1 LDNDQ
6 FKYIFWE
13 INSDDMIF
21 KTILVTVLYVGIF
34 SFISAQQAFTTEDIH
49 AAGRLMGLQ
58 FDNQEIDSLYP
69 NLQEYLEDYNSNRN
83 IKINN
88 SIPPAVYFNPFPNG
102 YAVSDRKQIIEF
114 QQDPIERPDDINDI
128 AYYSI
133 SELGHLI
140 KTRQISSVELTEFY
154 LQRLIKYDKT
164 LHCVIT
170 YTEDRALKQAR
181 AMDAEIASGRY
192 RGPLHGIPY
201 GIKDLFATKGYK
213 TTWGAMPYKD
223 QILDMDAA
231 VVEKLDEAGAVLI
244 AKLTL
249 GALAWGDVW
258 YGEKTRNPWDPTRGS
273 SGSSAGPAAAV
284 SAGLVPFALGTETL
298 GSIVSPSTVCG
309 TTGLRPTFG
318 RVSRYGA
325 MALSWSMDKVGPI
338 CRSAEDCAMVFDAI
352 RGKDIRDKSTIE
364 APFSYSRTSAI
375 DTLTIGYLPAMFD
388 GDYAFKSQDSTA
400 LEVLR
405 SLGFELRLV
414 DLPDYPSLNFLLGVE
429 AAAAFDDLTRS
440 GDDDLLVRQIRN
452 AWPNTFRA
460 ARFVPAVE
468 YVQAM
473 RLRTM
478 LIEEMAGLFNDVD
491 VIAHPSW
498 ASSML
503 SITNMTGHPTVVV
516 PNGFRDERPTSIS
529 FTGRL
534 FEEGVVLRLAQMYQD
549 TTGWDEMHP
558 VE

>member
-1 LDNDQ
+1 
-6 FKYIFWE
+6 
-13 INSDDMIF
+13 M
-21 KTILVTVLYVGIF
+21 
-34 SFISAQQAFTTEDIH
+34 H
-49 AAGRLMGLQ
+49 R
-58 FDNQEIDSLYP
+58 
-69 NLQEYLEDYNSNRN
+69 NLQEYLEDYSSNRE
-83 IKINN
+83 IIIDN
-88 SIPPAVYFNPFPNG
+88 SIAPAMYFNPFPLG
-102 YAVSDRKQIIEF
+102 YEVPNAPGIIEF
-114 QQDPIERPDDINDI
+114 QKSAVERPSDPNDL

-133 SELGHLI
+133 SDLGHLI
-140 KTRQISSVELTEFY
+140 ETRQITSVELTEYY
-154 LQRLIKYDKT
+154 LNRLYEFDPK

-170 YTEDRALKQAR
+170 FTEDRALRQAR
-181 AMDAEIASGRY
+181 AMDDEIASGQY

-223 QILDMDAA
+223 QVLDIDAA

-258 YGEKTRNPWDPTRGS
+258 FGAKTRNPWAPERGS
-273 SGSSAGPAAAV
+273 SGSSAGPASAV
-284 SAGLVPFALGTETL
+284 SAGLVPFAIGTETL

-318 RVSRYGA
+318 RISRYGA

-338 CRSAEDCAMVFDAI
+338 CRNAEDCAIVFDAI
-352 RGKDIRDKSTIE
+352 RGEDPRDKSTIN
-364 APFSYSRTSAI
+364 AAFSYSYKNTI
-375 DTLTIGYLPAMFD
+375 DTLTIGYVGSIYD
-388 GDYAFKSQDSTA
+388 GRYPFKTQDSTA
-400 LEVLR
+400 VEVLKK
-405 SLGFELRLV
+405 LGFTLKLV
-414 DLPDYPSLNFLLGVE
+414 ELPDYPSINFLLGVE

-452 AWPNTFRA
+452 AWPNTFRS

-468 YVQAM
+468 YIQAM

-478 LIEEMAGLFNDVD
+478 LIEDLAALFKDVD
-491 VIAHPSW
+491 VIVHPSW

-503 SITNMTGHPTVVV
+503 SMTNMTGHPTVVV
-516 PNGFRDERPTSIS
+516 PNGFRDGRPTSIS

-534 FEEGVVLRLAQMYQD
+534 FEEGVVLSLVQMYQD
-549 TTGWDEMHP
+549 ATEWDEFHP
-558 VE
+558 GVEEWRN

>member
-1 LDNDQ
+1 
-6 FKYIFWE
+6 
-13 INSDDMIF
+13 
-21 KTILVTVLYVGIF
+21 
-34 SFISAQQAFTTEDIH
+34 
-49 AAGRLMGLQ
+49 MGLQ
-58 FDNQEIDSLYP
+58 FEDQELDSMYR
-69 NLQEYLEDYNSNRN
+69 NLQGYLEDYHSNRE
-83 IKINN
+83 ITIDN
-88 SIPPAVYFNPFPNG
+88 SIAPAMYFNPFPLG
-102 YAVSDRKQIIEF
+102 YEAPNAAGIIEF
-114 QQDPIERPDDINDI
+114 QKSVIAKPSDLNDL

-133 SELGHLI
+133 SDLGHLI
-140 KTRQISSVELTEFY
+140 KTRQITSVELTQYY
-154 LQRLIKYDKT
+154 LNRLYKFDPK

-170 YTEDRALKQAR
+170 YTEDRALRQAR
-181 AMDAEIASGRY
+181 AMDDEIASGRY

-223 QILDMDAA
+223 QVLDVDAA

-258 YGEKTRNPWDPTRGS
+258 YGAKTRNPWDPERGS
-273 SGSSAGPAAAV
+273 SGSSAGPASAV
-284 SAGLVPFALGTETL
+284 SAGLVPFAIGTETL

-318 RVSRYGA
+318 RISRYGA

-338 CRSAEDCAMVFDAI
+338 CRSAEDCAIVFDAI
-352 RGKDIRDKSTIE
+352 RGEDPRDKSTIN
-364 APFSYSRTSAI
+364 AAFSYSYKSNI
-375 DTLTIGYLPAMFD
+375 DTLIIGYVGSIYNGRYP
-388 GDYAFKSQDSTA
+388 FKTQDSTA
-400 LEVLR
+400 VELLKQ
-405 SLGFELRLV
+405 LGFTLKLV
-414 DLPDYPSLNFLLGVE
+414 ELPDYPSLNFLLGVE

-452 AWPNTFRA
+452 AWPNTFRS

-468 YVQAM
+468 YIQAM

-478 LIEEMAGLFNDVD
+478 LIEDLATLFKEVD
-491 VIAHPSW
+491 IIAHPSW

-503 SITNMTGHPTVVV
+503 SMTNMTGHPTVVV
-516 PNGFRDERPTSIS
+516 PNGFQEGRPTSIS

-534 FEEGVVLRLAQMYQD
+534 FEEGVVLRLVQMYQD
-549 TTGWDEMHP
+549 ATEWDEMHP
-558 VE
+558 VVVETRN